1 MECAD
6 GLNGHEFR
14 APYTHSVFSRH
25 CKKVGRAHSRKPG
38 DLIVKVGFQ
47 TRGSIDYYSFFSVVT
62 PHINEISIFDAV
74 LSKK

>member
-14 APYTHSVFSRH
+14 APYTLSLVDIV
-25 CKKVGRAHSRKPG
+25 KKVGRAHSRKPG

-47 TRGSIDYYSFFSVVT
+47 TRGSIDYYSFFCGHPT
-62 PHINEISIFDAV
+62 YQ
-74 LSKK
+74 